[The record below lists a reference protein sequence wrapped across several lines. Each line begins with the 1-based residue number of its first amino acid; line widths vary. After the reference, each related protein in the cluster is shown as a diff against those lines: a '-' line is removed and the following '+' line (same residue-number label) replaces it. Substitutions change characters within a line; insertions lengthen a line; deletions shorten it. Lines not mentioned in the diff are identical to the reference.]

1 MYVQFLEVDNGERG
15 GQDLKSDSFHF
26 IAFSL
31 KRSKISHPLKGANFS
46 SLGIGRLVTRKML
59 TS

>member
-1 MYVQFLEVDNGERG
+1 MGKEEDKTSRVIPSTLLHEV
-15 GQDLKSDSFHF
+15 
-26 IAFSL
+26 L